1 MYHGPYPSRRRT
13 QAGFLIAPPLAA
25 LPLAL
30 LNLDGRLSSLLLA
43 MLYAAVFAYAHALIS
58 SLPLF
63 LWLRH
68 RRVAPILMHCV
79 LGGAGSAALPWL
91 LATPFAGGLTIF
103 VMIIAVPFGALGG
116 GLFWLVACR
125 GVPGLPTVAAE
136 VE

>member
-1 MYHGPYPSRRRT
+1 MYKGPYPSRQRT
-13 QAGFLIAPPLAA
+13 VAGFLVAPPLAA

-43 MLYAAVFAYAHALIS
+43 LLYAAVVAYAHALIS

-68 RRVAPILMHCV
+68 RRVAPTLIHCV

-91 LATPFAGGLTIF
+91 LATPFVGLTIF
-103 VMIIAVPFGALGG
+103 VVPIAVPFGALGG
-116 GLFWLVACR
+116 ALFWLIACR